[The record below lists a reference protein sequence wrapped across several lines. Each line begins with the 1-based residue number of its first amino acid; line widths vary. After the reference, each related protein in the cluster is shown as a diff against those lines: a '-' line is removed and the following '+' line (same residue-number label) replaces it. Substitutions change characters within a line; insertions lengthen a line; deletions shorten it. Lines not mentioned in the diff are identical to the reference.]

1 MKKITD
7 VEAILRLN
15 ESETNHVKYV
25 GIPEKFWVVTK
36 KDKESILIDIFFE
49 SDIPG
54 MIRQAAG
61 GLKWSDVLGIFDTEE
76 AAKKEAK
83 AVLASKSPSVFLMK

>member
-15 ESETNHVKYV
+15 ESEANHVKYD
-25 GIPEKFWVVTK
+25 GIPERFWVVTK
-36 KDKESILIDIFFE
+36 KTKESELIDIFFE

-61 GLKWSDVLGIFDTEE
+61 GLKWSEVLGIFATEE

-83 AVLASKSPSVFLMK
+83 AVLASKSPAFLM